1 MSNAFEDLF
10 EEVVEEVVE
19 ETTEEVSGEVA
30 EETTDEEVGPEEPSA
45 EQNVTQEVVKKKRGR
60 KPGSKNSNKA
70 VLGTTASTPK
80 SHLRNEI
87 VSEIHI
93 SEDVVKYLLKK
104 WKGRAEASSVSD
116 EIQNIQESIVGK
128 NPSEVDAERL
138 LKQMQKLQSKI
149 SGGGDKQTLEVAL
162 STILGEQLPGFSFS
176 FNYNYED
183 GKISGV
189 RVVYT
194 KTIKYGPP
202 LE

>member
-10 EEVVEEVVE
+10 EEVVEE
-19 ETTEEVSGEVA
+19 TTEEVSEEVV
-30 EETTDEEVGPEEPSA
+30 EETTDEEVGLEEPSA
-45 EQNVTQEVVKKKRGR
+45 EQKEPATQEVVKKKRGR
-60 KPGSKNSNKA
+60 KPGSKNSNKGA
-70 VLGTTASTPK
+70 SGTTTSTPK